1 MIRNMRQHNITTI
14 ARDGKKPLY
23 RVYLGSVD
31 GKDKYK
37 SSTNLQFMFKLV
49 EKLNKDQELHGKA
62 VTKEQV
68 ELLRNEHELTY
79 AMTLCK
85 DMDVSVIDCVKYY
98 KDHASSIT
106 NVKIQLSEA
115 GDLYLKSMIQKRVSD
130 ATLASTKTKVNQL
143 IKIHGEKLVS
153 EVTQRHIEDFI
164 FKRKTVLAPKSVNN
178 LLGAYSTFFTWSI
191 KQGYTAV
198 NPCDKIDKI
207 KTHEAKREVLSL
219 DEMETYLNYC
229 KDNGYYRELV
239 SLVLQSFCGYRVTEA
254 ASLTWGN
261 IEIYGTLDRVVLPAA
276 GAKLKQQR
284 INDVP
289 PNAKEWL
296 KLAFEGLK
304 IDRRRDKD
312 KLVITYANKKFTKLR
327 AALFEDKEI
336 RIPTN
341 SPRHSFAS
349 YHYAAYED
357 LPKVKVIMGHTD
369 SDSMFFRH
377 YRRMVSK
384 RRGLLYFDIYPAERP
399 KLPSIG
405 GRGKAATK

>member
-1 MIRNMRQHNITTI
+1 MVIRNMRQHNITTI

-37 SSTNLQFMFKLV
+37 SSTNIQFMFKLV

-62 VTKEQV
+62 VSKEQV

-85 DMDVSVIDCVKYY
+85 DMGVSVIDCVKYY

-106 NVKIQLSEA
+106 NVKILLSEA

-143 IKIHGEKLVS
+143 VKVHGDKLVS
-153 EVTQRHIEDFI
+153 EVTRRHIEDFI
-164 FKRKTVLAPKSVNN
+164 FKRKTFLAPKSVNN
-178 LLGAYSTFFTWSI
+178 LIGAYSTFFTWSI
-191 KQGYTAV
+191 KQGYTAI
-198 NPCDKIDKI
+198 NPCEKIDKI
-207 KTHEAKREVLSL
+207 KTDEAKREVLSL
-219 DEMETYLNYC
+219 EEIETYLNYC
-229 KDNGYYRELV
+229 KDNGYFRELV
-239 SLVLQSFCGYRVTEA
+239 LLVLQSFCGLRVTES
-254 ASLTWGN
+254 ASIKWGD
-261 IEIYGTLDRVVLPAA
+261 ILIYGSLDTVTLSAA

-284 INDVP
+284 INIIP

-304 IDRRRDKD
+304 VDRKRDKD
-312 KLVITYANKKFTKLR
+312 KLILTYANKKFTKLR
-327 AALFEDKEI
+327 AALFEDEEI
-336 RIPTN
+336 RVPPN

-349 YHYAAYED
+349 YHYACHRD
-357 LPKVKVIMGHTD
+357 LAEVKTMMGHTD
-369 SDSMFFRH
+369 SDTMFFRH
-377 YRRMVSK
+377 YRNMK
-384 RRGLLYFDIYPAERP
+384 TQRRGVLYFDIYPAERP
-399 KLPSIG
+399 KVSSV
-405 GRGKAATK
+405 